1 MKVTR
6 ITGGPLPTNCY
17 LLTDDVTGKT
27 AIIDPGFI
35 SAELTSAIL
44 TANADVE
51 NVKLILLTH
60 GHFDHIMGVAE
71 IKKLTHAKVCIYSDD
86 MMFTTDN
93 SLNLSTMMIPAPMQT
108 FTADVA
114 LNDGDVIELGSL
126 SIRVIY
132 TPGHTVGSC
141 CYLVEDALFTGDTL
155 MKCSC
160 GRTDFPTGSY
170 PQMLDSLARL
180 KNLEGD
186 YHVYPGHDC
195 ETTLGYERKNNPFME
210 SNAYDSNY

>member
-1 MKVTR
+1 
-6 ITGGPLPTNCY
+6 
-17 LLTDDVTGKT
+17 
-27 AIIDPGFI
+27 
-35 SAELTSAIL
+35 
-44 TANADVE
+44 
-51 NVKLILLTH
+51 
-60 GHFDHIMGVAE
+60 
-71 IKKLTHAKVCIYSDD
+71 
-86 MMFTTDN
+86 MFTTDN

-126 SIRVIY
+126 SVRVIY

-180 KNLEGD
+180 K
-186 YHVYPGHDC
+186 
-195 ETTLGYERKNNPFME
+195 TLREIIMFTQATIVKQHLGMNEKNNPFME